1 MRSERVPIDGGTL
14 CPVSDVVLSRLYRAD
29 GSEVEAIAMALP
41 INARS
46 RLAVFCFSR
55 SHLRDIGRQ
64 IASMCDPV
72 ILMREGGAR
81 LGHALLAVMP
91 EKHPHQ
97 GFHKPGVTLARPAD
111 MRARLAAADN
121 VFDVDFRSQGQ

>member
-1 MRSERVPIDGGTL
+1 MRFERVPIDDGTL
-14 CPVSDVVLSRLYRAD
+14 CPVSDTMLSRLYRAD
-29 GSEVEAIAMALP
+29 ASAMEVIAMALP
-41 INARS
+41 ESLRA

-81 LGHALLAVMP
+81 LGHALLALMP
-91 EKHPHQ
+91 ERHPHQ
-97 GFHKPGVTLARPAD
+97 GFHRPKVTLASASD
-111 MRARLAAADN
+111 MRARFAADIIDGE
-121 VFDVDFRSQGQ
+121 F